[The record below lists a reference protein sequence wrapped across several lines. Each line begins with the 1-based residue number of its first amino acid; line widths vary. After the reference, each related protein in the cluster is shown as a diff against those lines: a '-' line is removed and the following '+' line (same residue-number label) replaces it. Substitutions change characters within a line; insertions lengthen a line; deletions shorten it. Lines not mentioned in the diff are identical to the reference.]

1 MLLCRLHPA
10 REVQQRMHTQLQQ
23 LGSTTE
29 QNAALLQHCVDLS
42 YDPQG
47 AATRLEAL
55 LHAVRSDV
63 LTRREAVALI
73 SEQPELLELDF
84 GAVHEDEQL
93 LLVHKPFQER
103 TPHADTVERPALH
116 MPARMR
122 RQTPTYTIARAVLRS
137 A

>member
-1 MLLCRLHPA
+1 MTRKAPPPGSRRKQPH
-10 REVQQRMHTQLQQ
+10 EHTQH
-23 LGSTTE
+23 TTSD
-29 QNAALLQHCVDLS
+29 H
-42 YDPQG
+42 
-47 AATRLEAL
+47 ATNKPCMAL